1 MMPPF
6 LGLADFKALSCDQ
19 DPINQVIIELGSPGP
34 TWRAPLRTRQS
45 GRRSLAPHTVHHHQF
60 LGGVWSV
67 IFRDS
72 SLTGELEVRQ
82 RGASVITF
90 QASYETQDLSG
101 LGLHTCHPVD
111 RCD

>member
-1 MMPPF
+1 MMPPS

-19 DPINQVIIELGSPGP
+19 DPISQVIIELGSPGP
-34 TWRAPLRTRQS
+34 TWRAPLRTRQP
-45 GRRSLAPHTVHHHQF
+45 GRRSLAPHTVQHHQF

-72 SLTGELEVRQ
+72 SFTGELEGRQ

-90 QASYETQDLSG
+90 QASCETQDLSG
-101 LGLHTCHPVD
+101 PGLRTCHPVD